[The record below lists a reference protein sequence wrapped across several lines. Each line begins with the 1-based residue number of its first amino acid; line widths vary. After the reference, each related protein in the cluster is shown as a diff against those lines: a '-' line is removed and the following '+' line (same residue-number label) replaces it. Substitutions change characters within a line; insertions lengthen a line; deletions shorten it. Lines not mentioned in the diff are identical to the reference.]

1 LISLAKRTA
10 IDALSAA
17 GWWSGRTQ
25 PVHCHAA
32 QLVIVTFHRVLPELE
47 REQYPYPGLSV
58 TPTELSFCLGYF
70 AQHYEIDL
78 LSRQYARLQAKE
90 PSRKPRLAIT
100 FDDGQWD
107 NFAHAEPV
115 LRTHELCATFY
126 IPTDA
131 VDQAQL
137 IWHDRL
143 GYAAQEAIKSE
154 RMSAAFRE
162 LYTQFGLVLAALSP
176 SHAVEVAKQL
186 SPAARGKLVIDAVR
200 LVASQPP
207 RWGRLMDWSEIRSLH
222 ERGHEIGSHSV
233 SHELMPQL
241 DDVEIAHESATSKAK
256 IESAIEAEVQ
266 SYCYPNGSSDAR
278 CEAAV
283 ARAGYRNAVTTRW
296 GANTGDDSPYA
307 LRRCDVDARALRDA
321 TGQLSRQRL
330 AFRLSGHYPGLGG

>member
-1 LISLAKRTA
+1 LISLAKRSA

-17 GWWSGRTQ
+17 AWWSGRAQ
-25 PVHCHAA
+25 PVRCHE
-32 QLVIVTFHRVLPELE
+32 QRLLVVTFHRVLRELE

-78 LSRQYARLQAKE
+78 LSRQYACVQAKE
-90 PSRKPRLAIT
+90 RSKRPRLAIT

-115 LRTHELCATFY
+115 LRTHDLRATFY

-131 VDQAQL
+131 VEQAQL
-137 IWHDRL
+137 IWHDQL
-143 GYAAQEAIKSE
+143 GYAVQEAIKSE
-154 RMSAAFRE
+154 RLRAPFVE
-162 LYTQFGLVLAALSP
+162 LFAQHGLSLNALSP
-176 SHAVEVAKQL
+176 AHVVEVAKQL
-186 SPAARGKLVIDAVR
+186 SPKARRKLVGDATR
-200 LVASQPP
+200 LVAREPP
-207 RWGRLMDWSEIRSLH
+207 RWGRLMEWSEIRSLH

-233 SHELMPQL
+233 THELMPQL
-241 DDVEIAHESATSKAK
+241 DDAGLAHEAESSKEK
-256 IESAIEAEVQ
+256 IERAIGAEVR
-266 SYCYPNGSSDAR
+266 SYCYPNGCSDAR

-296 GANTGDDSPYA
+296 GANGDDASAFA
-307 LRRCDVDARALRDA
+307 LQRCDIDARALRDA

-330 AFRLSGHYPGLGG
+330 AFRLSGYYPGLGG